1 MLYEFLRDQGSL
13 IAGVLALIA
22 GFLAYRAGVA
32 QAKAT
37 MAAADREI
45 AANKEAISAAQEQTR
60 VAQGQIAV
68 TLRLERRRAAQETC
82 GFLATLE
89 AAMGT
94 VLEDIEA
101 SREIFANQA
110 EGGSSPMAYRAR
122 QRIKKTAFEDLR
134 SGCIRLGQLIV
145 PSSVSTIRLMFSP
158 RIGAMRRIRRGM
170 KYGKARTP
178 GFSMSFATSRACG
191 VTWRPGG

>member
-22 GFLAYRAGVA
+22 GILAYRAGVT

-37 MAAADREI
+37 MDAADREI
-45 AANKEAISAAQEQTR
+45 AATKEAISAAQEQTR

-68 TLRLERRRAAQETC
+68 TLRLERRRAAQETY
-82 GFLATLE
+82 GFLAMLE

-110 EGGSSPMAYRAR
+110 QGGSSPVAIEPDNELRR
-122 QRIKKTAFEDLR
+122 RHSKTSAA
-134 SGCIRLGQLIV
+134 GV
-145 PSSVSTIRLMFSP
+145 
-158 RIGAMRRIRRGM
+158 
-170 KYGKARTP
+170 
-178 GFSMSFATSRACG
+178 FALAN
-191 VTWRPGG
+191 